1 MGSVMQTDFSAMI
14 VVKATGAFVL
24 IMAKATA
31 QENRGEV
38 SDAFRMGPRRKIDFL
53 SWPAMVIS
61 LCSRSVAMASIF
73 VGAIALSL
81 RLLLTPL
88 LPLPKPAVHDEFSYL
103 LAADTF
109 SHGRLTNPAHPMWIH
124 FETFHE
130 LFHPTY
136 ASMYP
141 PGQGLVL
148 ALGQIFHAPWS
159 ALWIGMAVLCGLIT
173 WALWVWLEPPWA
185 IAAGLLAALQLTGSY
200 WTESYWGGTVAA
212 IGGALVVGALA
223 RLLRRASAGPALAF
237 GLGLAILANTR
248 PYEGLVLGASSAVF
262 LLVHLILSLR
272 RGRQNFSQL
281 VHSIGLPLAAVLLPT
296 FIWMG
301 YYNYR
306 VTGDPLQMPYSLA
319 DKQYG
324 SWSPFL
330 WSNHPRPEPKFNH
343 ESFRA
348 FLLQFETPENQ
359 FDRLHILLQHRLNLI
374 DFYRFFLGWPLLLC
388 ILISLPRLV
397 RIRRLRVPLLLLLLF
412 YLGLSV
418 EANLYVHYF
427 APATVLVFLI
437 ASAAVHD
444 VSSRFSPRKIR
455 LAAAC
460 ALFFCIGMSDVCRVM
475 DPASRAFS
483 HIDLPWLAAQRN
495 LGMVS
500 TNSGWSP
507 TAGAPSI
514 RIQEAPFIE
523 QRDQVLAFLQKQPG
537 QLLVLVRYGPHH
549 IVHNEWVYND
559 ANIDQSRIVWAHAMP
574 GGKNDEL
581 LRYYPDRRVWILDDD
596 GGVTLRPMD
605 SGSAQAVEP

>member
-1 MGSVMQTDFSAMI
+1 
-14 VVKATGAFVL
+14 
-24 IMAKATA
+24 
-31 QENRGEV
+31 
-38 SDAFRMGPRRKIDFL
+38 MGPRRKIDFL

-61 LCSRSVAMASIF
+61 LCSRSVAVASIF

-88 LPLPKPAVHDEFSYL
+88 FPLPKPAVTDEFSYL

-109 SHGRLTNPAHPMWIH
+109 SHGRLTNPTHPMWIH

-173 WALWVWLEPPWA
+173 WALWAWLEPPWA
-185 IAAGLLAALQLTGSY
+185 IAGGLLAALQLTDSY
-200 WTESYWGGTVAA
+200 WTETYFGGTVAA

-262 LLVHLILSLR
+262 LLVHLILSIR

-306 VTGDPLQMPYSLA
+306 VTGDPLQMPYSLV

-330 WSNHPRPEPKFNH
+330 WSNHPRPEPKFDH
-343 ESFRA
+343 EIFRA
-348 FLLQFETPENQ
+348 LLLEVENPVNQ
-359 FDRLHILLQHRLNLI
+359 FDRQHFLLQHLTNLI
-374 DFYRFFLGWPLLLC
+374 DFYRFFLGLPLLLC
-388 ILISLPRLV
+388 ILISLPRLA

-418 EANLYVHYF
+418 EANLYPHYF

-437 ASAAVHD
+437 ATAAVHD
-444 VSSRFSPRKIR
+444 VSSLFSPGKIR

-460 ALFFCIGMSDVCRVM
+460 ALFFCIAIFDVRRIM
-475 DPASRAFS
+475 NPASRICS
-483 HIDLPWLAAQRN
+483 HIDLSAQAAERD

-500 TNSGWSP
+500 MNRGWSP
-507 TAGAPSI
+507 TVGGWSPTVGARSI
-514 RIQEAPFIE
+514 RSQAPFIE
-523 QRDQVLAFLQKQPG
+523 QRDQVLTFLQKQPG
-537 QLLVLVRYGPHH
+537 QQLVLVRYGPHH
-549 IVHNEWVYND
+549 HADSEWVYND

-574 GGKNDEL
+574 GGKDDEL
-581 LRYYPDRRVWILDDD
+581 LRYYPDRRVWILDED
-596 GGVTLRPMD
+596 GKVTLRPMD
-605 SGSAQAVEP
+605 PGSAEAVEKILIQPVDKSQDRSHR